1 MLRRRWVHPGWTCD
15 GEPRGCGGPAASGM
29 NCINLGARTGC
40 TTILPHNQ
48 PSRTLNHAQSQ
59 QILTVKTVLDYCSLK
74 LLERHVWLVWLC
86 SAP

>member
-59 QILTVKTVLDYCSLK
+59 QSSLLRLYWTTVRMK
-74 LLERHVWLVWLC
+74 LLRHVWLMWLC